1 MMHAR
6 RGLGRGGG
14 WKTQTGYY
22 AMFLVPALW
31 MFLFSYLPMAGIYLA
46 FIDYKPA
53 RGIAGSA
60 FVGLKFFRQ
69 FFESI
74 DCRRIIVN
82 TLMYN
87 VVRIALLNVFVGML
101 FALLLYEIKSHMA
114 NRIFQTAM
122 LLPSFLSWTVVSAAL
137 MMLLHPARGVLNELL
152 QALGLSP
159 VSWYK
164 EPKYWP
170 TIIQLS
176 YIYKDAGMAS
186 IYYFA
191 ALLSVDTEL
200 FDAASIDGAG
210 RLRQIVHI
218 SIPALSK
225 VLAITLITQMGSVLA
240 SGVSPFYEL
249 TLDSKALYETTQ
261 VIGTYTYHG
270 ITTGR
275 FSFTAALSFFQSVIG
290 LVLVLLVNGV
300 IRRVDPESAMF

>member
-1 MMHAR
+1 
-6 RGLGRGGG
+6 
-14 WKTQTGYY
+14 
-22 AMFLVPALW
+22 
-31 MFLFSYLPMAGIYLA
+31 
-46 FIDYKPA
+46 
-53 RGIAGSA
+53 
-60 FVGLKFFRQ
+60 
-69 FFESI
+69 
-74 DCRRIIVN
+74 
-82 TLMYN
+82 
-87 VVRIALLNVFVGML
+87 
-101 FALLLYEIKSHMA
+101 
-114 NRIFQTAM
+114 
-122 LLPSFLSWTVVSAAL
+122 
-137 MMLLHPARGVLNELL
+137 
-152 QALGLSP
+152 
-159 VSWYK
+159 
-164 EPKYWP
+164 
-170 TIIQLS
+170 
-176 YIYKDAGMAS
+176 MAS

-290 LVLVLLVNGV
+290 LALVLLVNGV

>member
-1 MMHAR
+1 
-6 RGLGRGGG
+6 
-14 WKTQTGYY
+14 
-22 AMFLVPALW
+22 
-31 MFLFSYLPMAGIYLA
+31 
-46 FIDYKPA
+46 
-53 RGIAGSA
+53 
-60 FVGLKFFRQ
+60 
-69 FFESI
+69 
-74 DCRRIIVN
+74 
-82 TLMYN
+82 
-87 VVRIALLNVFVGML
+87 
-101 FALLLYEIKSHMA
+101 
-114 NRIFQTAM
+114 
-122 LLPSFLSWTVVSAAL
+122 
-137 MMLLHPARGVLNELL
+137 MLLHPARGVLNELL

-290 LVLVLLVNGV
+290 LALVLLVNGV